1 MSSLANQIRTEQ
13 AISIG
18 SLTREAQR
26 STPDVSYSTVAR
38 LSHSFRTVL
47 QLDNGISIVLM

>member
-18 SLTREAQR
+18 SLIREAQR
-26 STPDVSYSTVAR
+26 STPDVSYSTVTR

-47 QLDNGISIVLM
+47 RLDNGISIVLM